1 MMNGQVDLGGSLVL
15 IDTQWNVNLKRKAE
29 RKRNNCVLIDTQ
41 WNVNYCLDHFPEV
54 FKIVLI
60 DTQWNVNLNP

>member
-1 MMNGQVDLGGSLVL
+1 MMNGQVDLGGSL
-15 IDTQWNVNLKRKAE
+15 
-29 RKRNNCVLIDTQ
+29 VLIDTQ

-60 DTQWNVNLNP
+60 DTQWNVNQDEGAYGAVGILVLIDTQWNVN